1 TATSYV
7 SDHEGADGVDRVG
20 VLGALVG
27 AVAQDPGETEGHAAR
42 IAGRALHAVEGD
54 LHHQLWTDLYG
65 PLVRGTLG
73 EFQEAFRLPG
83 EQLVGQALEGLPQ
96 HDEPARRRVAGAEME
111 VGQLALPAA
120 VTPLGGQDHQ
130 VERVA
135 GLHLDPARAAPP
147 GRVRGRQRLDDQP
160 FVTGPH

>member
-1 TATSYV
+1 VPDARYRASARPCSTTTPPTAHGSNRLSTGLIGAVRLRPPRPSLFGAARLRPPRPQPLRRRTPYITATSYV

-73 EFQEAFRLPG
+73 EFQE
-83 EQLVGQALEGLPQ
+83 
-96 HDEPARRRVAGAEME
+96 
-111 VGQLALPAA
+111 
-120 VTPLGGQDHQ
+120 
-130 VERVA
+130 
-135 GLHLDPARAAPP
+135 
-147 GRVRGRQRLDDQP
+147 
-160 FVTGPH
+160 